1 MLLLVLLVGIAGGAV
16 LSAVAGARRS
26 STAYER
32 FRTETLASDLDVA
45 FDGPPGDEAE
55 AAADAMRALPEVV
68 ALGRLDFPF
77 IVPAGSGFYPY
88 LDFLAAVSLDS
99 SDTGIDR
106 PRIVDGRRPA
116 AADEMAIVETY
127 AREAGLRVGD
137 HVDFE
142 SFAPEQLEPLF
153 TTGDAGPPAGPRLT
167 FVVTAIYDAPGFLS
181 ESTGDFTPRAFLP
194 PAFSR
199 AHGDEV
205 ATYPGG
211 FSLRLRRGAADTE
224 RVTATLREMFPGPM
238 LEVTPA
244 SEVDRKIDSSID
256 VIVTAL
262 GLFALVA
269 TIAGTL
275 AIGQSLARHFATHG
289 AGDRSLGALGMT
301 RAQRVATQAVS
312 ALPIAVLGAAVAIGA
327 SVAASPLMP
336 VGVAR
341 RAEPDPGFAV
351 DGPVLL
357 VGAAATVAVVLVLSA
372 LSAAAATRRLRRTAW
387 RDGSRE
393 TSRAMRA
400 LRRTD
405 LPLPALTG
413 VGLVVEPRQGTAWA
427 VRSAVAGV
435 VVGVTGLVA
444 VSVFTASTDELVRS
458 PGRYGA
464 PFDAEVSGFSGDVL
478 EDGDDALIEDPRV
491 AGAGVMTGGL
501 ARIDHDEVN
510 TYSIESL
517 KGDLSFTL
525 LEGHV
530 PRGGAEVVLGTSTLE
545 HAGVRL
551 GDVVDIQGARDSLRA
566 IVVGTAVFP
575 VVDERS
581 APGRG
586 VLLGPDDLERISSP
600 EEINVDILIRWS
612 DGVDAEAA
620 NAELA
625 AATET
630 EVFPPRLPSDV
641 NNLRE
646 VKVLPRGLAAVL
658 AILAVLAVLHALV
671 STLRQRRRD
680 LAVLRSIGFDRRQL
694 GSTLLWQA
702 TAIALA
708 GVVLGLPL
716 GLVIGRLAWRAVAN
730 GIGVVDDPLS
740 PVVAVVVVAVAAV
753 LGVVGVAL
761 APSLSARNV
770 SAAEALRSG

>member
-1 MLLLVLLVGIAGGAV
+1 M
-16 LSAVAGARRS
+16 
-26 STAYER
+26 
-32 FRTETLASDLDVA
+32 
-45 FDGPPGDEAE
+45 
-55 AAADAMRALPEVV
+55 
-68 ALGRLDFPF
+68 
-77 IVPAGSGFYPY
+77 
-88 LDFLAAVSLDS
+88 
-99 SDTGIDR
+99 
-106 PRIVDGRRPA
+106 
-116 AADEMAIVETY
+116 
-127 AREAGLRVGD
+127 
-137 HVDFE
+137 
-142 SFAPEQLEPLF
+142 
-153 TTGDAGPPAGPRLT
+153 
-167 FVVTAIYDAPGFLS
+167 
-181 ESTGDFTPRAFLP
+181 
-194 PAFSR
+194 
-199 AHGDEV
+199 
-205 ATYPGG
+205 
-211 FSLRLRRGAADTE
+211 
-224 RVTATLREMFPGPM
+224 
-238 LEVTPA
+238 
-244 SEVDRKIDSSID
+244 
-256 VIVTAL
+256 
-262 GLFALVA
+262 
-269 TIAGTL
+269 
-275 AIGQSLARHFATHG
+275 
-289 AGDRSLGALGMT
+289 
-301 RAQRVATQAVS
+301 
-312 ALPIAVLGAAVAIGA
+312 
-327 SVAASPLMP
+327 
-336 VGVAR
+336 
-341 RAEPDPGFAV
+341 
-351 DGPVLL
+351 
-357 VGAAATVAVVLVLSA
+357 
-372 LSAAAATRRLRRTAW
+372 
-387 RDGSRE
+387 
-393 TSRAMRA
+393 
-400 LRRTD
+400 
-405 LPLPALTG
+405 
-413 VGLVVEPRQGTAWA
+413 
-427 VRSAVAGV
+427 
-435 VVGVTGLVA
+435 
-444 VSVFTASTDELVRS
+444 
-458 PGRYGA
+458 
-464 PFDAEVSGFSGDVL
+464 L